1 MLLSE
6 FHFGS
11 PYRIKKTGEP
21 VEIIS
26 VSQETG
32 MASVRRST
40 KHPGKQRVLYLLAE
54 LEPVTSEPPEPEM
67 LVDVLLDCAQSYPA
81 LRRLLTAAAEEIS
94 SLRSEVATLQS
105 VNECASVDE

>member
-11 PYRIKKTGEP
+11 PYRIKKTGEI
-21 VEIIS
+21 VEILS
-26 VSQETG
+26 VSQENE
-32 MASVRRST
+32 MASVRRSA
-40 KHPGKQRVLYLLAE
+40 KNPGKQRVLYKLAE

-67 LVDVLLDCAQSYPA
+67 LVDVLLDCAQANPA

-94 SLRSEVATLQS
+94 ALRSEVATLQS
-105 VNECASVDE
+105 ANECASISE